1 MNFGRSAP
9 MHMTSPQPLLPY
21 GTKVN
26 RMFLFTWA
34 GRRRLFP
41 RLTWTLLRRAEPYL
55 LGTVPLEHFEFR
67 SFRFSSAPVSALACR
82 FPASQTKALQNTD
95 FRCGGIHFPDNGL
108 FMSESMK
115 KPLLD
120 LPDER
125 SAPPELL
132 DSQVQRA
139 QEQLLQLKR
148 QQELIEKQKREL
160 EELSRKQDELEKG
173 RADMIEKLSRS
184 LVVIER
190 ETYEAEKRV
199 EQLRTTNATFAQHLD
214 TLESINPKNWSNSDL
229 HKELSKALSAVDD
242 ARAEYTKSLT
252 KINAKSDGEVII
264 DPRSTGEE
272 TYYSAPDDASFVQ
285 WLKRGFAF
293 TLPLLILGLSAL
305 LVFYFMHG

>member
-1 MNFGRSAP
+1 
-9 MHMTSPQPLLPY
+9 
-21 GTKVN
+21 
-26 RMFLFTWA
+26 
-34 GRRRLFP
+34 
-41 RLTWTLLRRAEPYL
+41 
-55 LGTVPLEHFEFR
+55 
-67 SFRFSSAPVSALACR
+67 
-82 FPASQTKALQNTD
+82 
-95 FRCGGIHFPDNGL
+95 
-108 FMSESMK
+108 MSESTK
-115 KPLLD
+115 EPLLD

-125 SAPPELL
+125 STPPEML

-160 EELSRKQDELEKG
+160 EELSRKQEDLEKG
-173 RADMIEKLSRS
+173 RADMIEKLTRS

-199 EQLRTTNATFAQHLD
+199 EQLRITSATFAQHLD
-214 TLESINPKNWSNSDL
+214 SLERINPKAWNNSDL
-229 HKELSKALSAVDD
+229 NKELSKSLSAVDD

-252 KINAKSDGEVII
+252 KINAKSDLEGISPGPAV
-264 DPRSTGEE
+264 EE
-272 TYYSAPDDASFVQ
+272 SYFSPSEDSAFMV

>member
-1 MNFGRSAP
+1 
-9 MHMTSPQPLLPY
+9 
-21 GTKVN
+21 
-26 RMFLFTWA
+26 
-34 GRRRLFP
+34 
-41 RLTWTLLRRAEPYL
+41 
-55 LGTVPLEHFEFR
+55 
-67 SFRFSSAPVSALACR
+67 
-82 FPASQTKALQNTD
+82 
-95 FRCGGIHFPDNGL
+95 
-108 FMSESMK
+108 MSESTK
-115 KPLLD
+115 EPLLD

-125 SAPPELL
+125 STPPEML

-148 QQELIEKQKREL
+148 QQEQIEKQKREL

-173 RADMIEKLSRS
+173 RADMIEKLTRS

-199 EQLRTTNATFAQHLD
+199 EQLRVTNTTFAQHLD
-214 TLESINPKNWSNSDL
+214 TLEAINPKSWSNSDL

-252 KINAKSDGEVII
+252 RINAKSDAEVI
-264 DPRSTGEE
+264 DPRSTVEE